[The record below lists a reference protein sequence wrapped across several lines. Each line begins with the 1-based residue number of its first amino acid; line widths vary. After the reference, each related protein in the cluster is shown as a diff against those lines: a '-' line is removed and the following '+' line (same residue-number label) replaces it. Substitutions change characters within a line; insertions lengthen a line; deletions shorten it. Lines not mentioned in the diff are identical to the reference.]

1 MSGAKAGS
9 APDRSGPSKTIM
21 ALLWR
26 DEEPRRELD
35 IASAS
40 DSEYRW
46 LAEGVDAVTG
56 APLTTTDWRNA
67 AYPANTS
74 MLFWPTRNAN
84 HSASSVGATL
94 PSGTTK
100 CTQREVN
107 EGRCLPG
114 RLSKDDLAKI
124 RIRPRMSTLVHSN
137 GKEWGWVSIFDITD
151 PKPSDIYGTRHDVK
165 NAYRVS
171 QNLPCVNGPGGG
183 FITGCD
189 TCDLPSSTPGRC
201 SMLLD
206 DIGPWIRERDRLA
219 KLSPPIVLNDRYSQL
234 LAKYP
239 CPMERFLLRIG
250 ETRVPYNIIVAM
262 GSKGGVKD
270 TSEGNFYTCEYSSN
284 AIQDADDLK
293 YWVDRF
299 VGGDV
304 APCCTP
310 DAASSSADPC
320 WYVNPA
326 SDVPFMRGMPDDF
339 AAGLIRNFA
348 DRVRLLSP
356 EAMCEAEQTR
366 YLTEIKR
373 AKAYSAAQYHA
384 RSIEALDELS
394 RAILAKDGR
403 RLDCKPATIRNRATG
418 ELVYLWEP
426 WGDLEGNAGRCS
438 VVRVTS
444 NLRLE
449 CGSGLQMRR
458 LPVTQT
464 PKCGGA
470 ACPPLVQYQF
480 CEQTCGSPPER
491 EVCQQRCSDIQ
502 QRTQNQCEAAGF
514 GRTYCTALVAR
525 ELASCQQR
533 CANTFRDYECSSN
546 LCLTPNRCDP
556 IANRCG

>member
-1 MSGAKAGS
+1 MTLSLSSWDSKRMGQKG
-9 APDRSGPSKTIM
+9 PDVADASRSSY
-21 ALLWR
+21 L
-26 DEEPRRELD
+26 
-35 IASAS
+35 
-40 DSEYRW
+40 W
-46 LAEGVDAVTG
+46 LAEGRDATTG
-56 APLTTTDWRNA
+56 APQTTNDGRNA
-67 AYPANTS
+67 AYANNEG
-74 MLFWPTRNAN
+74 MLFWPTRNTA
-84 HSASSVGATL
+84 HAASTVGATL

-100 CTQREVN
+100 CTQSEVN
-107 EGRCLPG
+107 AGTCLPG
-114 RLSKDDLAKI
+114 RNSKDALAKL
-124 RIRPRMSTLVHSN
+124 RMRTRLSTLTHTN
-137 GKEWGWVSIFDITD
+137 HKMWGATDFLRAFDPID
-151 PKPSDIYGTRHDVK
+151 PVPNDIYGVRDDDIH
-165 NAYRVS
+165 AYKVL

-189 TCDLPSSTPGRC
+189 TCDLPSGTPGRC
-201 SMLLD
+201 SLLLD
-206 DIGPWIRERDRLA
+206 DVGPWIRERDRLA
-219 KLSPPIVLNDRYSQL
+219 QLTPPVVLNDRYAQL

-239 CPMERFLLRIG
+239 CPMERFLLRLG
-250 ETRVPYNIIVAM
+250 EARVPYNMVVAM

-310 DAASSSADPC
+310 DAASSTADPC
-320 WYVNPA
+320 WYVAPGA
-326 SDVPFMRGMPDDF
+326 DVPFMRGMPDDF

-356 EAMCEAEQTR
+356 EALCEAEQTR
-366 YLTEIKR
+366 YLTEIAR

-384 RSIEALDELS
+384 RSIEALDELG

-403 RLDCKPATIRNRATG
+403 RLDCKPASIRNRATG
-418 ELVYLWEP
+418 QTVYLWEP

-438 VVRVTS
+438 IVRVTS

-470 ACPPLVQYQF
+470 PCPPLVQYQF
-480 CEQTCGSPPER
+480 CEQTCGAPPER
-491 EVCQQRCSDIQ
+491 EVCQQRCNDIQ

-514 GRTYCTALVAR
+514 GRTHCTALVAR